1 LVPPAMPTT
10 PPRATLTQNYT
21 SVYSLK
27 STSIRCGMKLP
38 HGHVATVSRIKV
50 LGYLLDDSH
59 PRGRSKAMFFRRL
72 GFDPAEPRF
81 LEEELMRLARE
92 NEVLLSTET
101 EFGVRYV
108 IDGWVVSPTAAQA
121 EIRTVWFV
129 HPGEEI
135 PRFVTAHPAR
145 RRR

>member
-1 LVPPAMPTT
+1 
-10 PPRATLTQNYT
+10 
-21 SVYSLK
+21 
-27 STSIRCGMKLP
+27 MKLP
-38 HGHVATVSRIKV
+38 NSLRATVSRTKV

-59 PRGRSKAMFFRRL
+59 PRGRSKAAFFRRL
-72 GFDPAEPRF
+72 GFGPTDPRL
-81 LEEELMRLARE
+81 LEDELMRLARE
-92 NEVLLSTET
+92 NDVLLSTET

-108 IDGWVVSPTAAQA
+108 IDGWVVSPVATRA

-129 HPGEEI
+129 DRGEEF